1 MVLLLAGL
9 ACSPPAQAEGPLA
22 LTVAAAPLHVG
33 PTPNS
38 DVRGTLPMHT
48 VVTAVATTVGLF
60 PGVQK
65 TWAGFPMVLV
75 HSDQG
80 PGWVAGDLVAI
91 EPSDNTAPPPGQT
104 MPRRQ
109 LGNTH
114 VWFAQ
119 HNGAEWSAA
128 TEAWDRPVHEGWLVL
143 QRGPDITT
151 LPWSHANGWGT
162 SRTVDT
168 LIYRDFTADGHD
180 DVLLVASETMTEV
193 GFVGSTVQLWD
204 LTRAENTP
212 LLEVPVDEPH
222 WNGLA
227 TQDRHGWVDLHF
239 GLDRLDK
246 QAVETGP
253 CTPALP
259 DPTARCISLRSESWT
274 LSSSPVHTASTAPI
288 TALLPPSTAPV
299 CLHAVRGPVGIG
311 DPFDVEVRPC
321 ANPTAPGKWVPST
334 ALQLA
339 SPMLA
344 EILGPWPDSPSPYV
358 RIHWSP

>member
-1 MVLLLAGL
+1 M
-9 ACSPPAQAEGPLA
+9 
-22 LTVAAAPLHVG
+22 
-33 PTPNS
+33 
-38 DVRGTLPMHT
+38 
-48 VVTAVATTVGLF
+48 
-60 PGVQK
+60 
-65 TWAGFPMVLV
+65 
-75 HSDQG
+75 
-80 PGWVAGDLVAI
+80 
-91 EPSDNTAPPPGQT
+91 
-104 MPRRQ
+104 
-109 LGNTH
+109 
-114 VWFAQ
+114 
-119 HNGAEWSAA
+119 
-128 TEAWDRPVHEGWLVL
+128 
-143 QRGPDITT
+143 
-151 LPWSHANGWGT
+151 
-162 SRTVDT
+162 
-168 LIYRDFTADGHD
+168 
-180 DVLLVASETMTEV
+180 
-193 GFVGSTVQLWD
+193 GSTVQLWD